1 YEVSL
6 TWFDNVGR
14 DFSYTITPSVSYAR
28 NKVVENGE
36 VPPMY
41 AHLSGI
47 GLPVGQRT
55 GYEFFEFY
63 NPGRTEERY
72 REVYGTDMPK
82 QMVDLKPGDCVYVDL
97 TGDGAIDENDV
108 HAMFYSDMPEY
119 TFSLN
124 TSLNYKGFD
133 FSMLWVGATHV
144 TRNLQSPYRS
154 QFGALNRS
162 SMMQWVADNSW
173 TPETA
178 GTAIL
183 PRLSFTSKANN
194 TVNSSVYYADAS
206 YARLKS
212 LELGYSFRNLGFLPQ
227 LQYLRVYFSAYNLL
241 TFSKFKAN
249 DPESAT
255 SSVNYPITRVF
266 NFGVS
271 VNF

>member
-1 YEVSL
+1 SL
-6 TWFDNVGR
+6 VG
-14 DFSYTITPSVSYAR
+14 
-28 NKVVENGE
+28 
-36 VPPMY
+36 
-41 AHLSGI
+41 
-47 GLPVGQRT
+47 
-55 GYEFFEFY
+55 
-63 NPGRTEERY
+63 
-72 REVYGTDMPK
+72 
-82 QMVDLKPGDCVYVDL
+82 
-97 TGDGAIDENDV
+97 
-108 HAMFYSDMPEY
+108 SD
-119 TFSLN
+119 
-124 TSLNYKGFD
+124 KCIR
-133 FSMLWVGATHV
+133 H
-144 TRNLQSPYRS
+144 R
-154 QFGALNRS
+154 